1 MPDLTHDEIDDALSA
16 LPGWHRDGSRVAR
29 QVPVPRD
36 SREGLEE
43 GVRNVIED
51 ASRVEMIESDA
62 GLTIVLGGNE
72 GGTQPADIEAAAR
85 IDTVLSGSGHDHG
98 TTN

>member
-1 MPDLTHDEIDDALSA
+1 MDQNDLSHAEIEDALAA
-16 LPGWHRDGSRVAR
+16 LPGWHLEGSRVSR

-36 SREGLEE
+36 SREALEE
-43 GVRNVIED
+43 GVRNVVED
-51 ASRVEMIESDA
+51 ESRIEMIETDA

-85 IDTVLSGSGHDHG
+85 IDTVLSGSGRDQG
-98 TTN
+98 S